1 MEMYYWPCHASPPG
15 NFNGMKMFP
24 PHWSRRCRYVGR
36 EARAALAS
44 LSTHGSAVAAVIP
57 MLPLQSLHL
66 RFENRQALSGAKCDR
81 LKTAVVMDT
90 VPVEKENAA
99 GNVAAPSKAKSIV
112 KGSSQDGPTSRIPL
126 RAVATKPQQP
136 VVVRAVSTA
145 NKRMLDRQPTANIA
159 PAAQQG
165 ELTP

>member
-1 MEMYYWPCHASPPG
+1 
-15 NFNGMKMFP
+15 
-24 PHWSRRCRYVGR
+24 
-36 EARAALAS
+36 
-44 LSTHGSAVAAVIP
+44 
-57 MLPLQSLHL
+57 
-66 RFENRQALSGAKCDR
+66 
-81 LKTAVVMDT
+81 MDT

-136 VVVRAVSTA
+136 VAVRAVSTA